1 LSVVVNGSP
10 LNPTINNFFHVNGRK
25 IGVCGDPPHL
35 IKAQCQY
42 LLHSYATRDD
52 GVHFPLKM
60 SERFQRKHNLETNEI
75 LWEAVQDLV
84 DFQVENEIVY
94 CKNLT
99 PATVERARNPFG
111 KMDVKP
117 ALNIISK
124 DVSAGI
130 SQMVQFHGRPKKYL
144 TTAQHI
150 WLLAH
155 WFDIVACRDLSHAFD
170 KRYPEQRAELIEFI
184 KEFME
189 YIAEVLYYKNQKSIN
204 TVQKGTLAT
213 CKTCLWCQHEILAG
227 NLTEFFCAGRCCLCD
242 CVENHH
248 FRIRDFGNKH
258 PTPRQCIMYTKATMV
273 TQILKKPGK
282 GHNYQEDSSTETLI
296 EFSNWKIC
304 VDEIMEAEEAEA
316 NDAASDV
323 VEYQKMCIENNF
335 DPRDFHESDDNYS
348 TANSLSNFIGYCLL
362 KVKERTK
369 CKICP
374 KIFIEPKDTV
384 SLDPLNSFIETRKLF
399 TKYKYCTPTYFANT
413 VYHTC
418 EKLFRDNRD
427 KNSHVKNHDKNLL
440 EYIKNVIESNFQLP
454 SCGHFLDVLK
464 IFLRG
469 RFHMY
474 ATYLNIYGKKVHK
487 AEIEGG
493 AAHASKSS
501 AAKVVLK

>member
-1 LSVVVNGSP
+1 MRSW
-10 LNPTINNFFHVNGRK
+10 R
-25 IGVCGDPPHL
+25 
-35 IKAQCQY
+35 
-42 LLHSYATRDD
+42 
-52 GVHFPLKM
+52 
-60 SERFQRKHNLETNEI
+60 
-75 LWEAVQDLV
+75 
-84 DFQVENEIVY
+84 
-94 CKNLT
+94 
-99 PATVERARNPFG
+99 
-111 KMDVKP
+111 
-117 ALNIISK
+117 
-124 DVSAGI
+124 
-130 SQMVQFHGRPKKYL
+130 
-144 TTAQHI
+144 
-150 WLLAH
+150 
-155 WFDIVACRDLSHAFD
+155 
-170 KRYPEQRAELIEFI
+170 
-184 KEFME
+184 
-189 YIAEVLYYKNQKSIN
+189 QK
-204 TVQKGTLAT
+204 
-213 CKTCLWCQHEILAG
+213 
-227 NLTEFFCAGRCCLCD
+227 
-242 CVENHH
+242 
-248 FRIRDFGNKH
+248 
-258 PTPRQCIMYTKATMV
+258 
-273 TQILKKPGK
+273 
-282 GHNYQEDSSTETLI
+282 
-296 EFSNWKIC
+296 
-304 VDEIMEAEEAEA
+304 EAEA
-316 NDAASDV
+316 NDADSDV

-454 SCGHFLDVLK
+454 SCGHFLNVLK

-474 ATYLNIYGKKVHK
+474 ATYLNIYGKKIHK